1 VKSRIAP
8 GFAAAIVVCLVV
20 IVATLVRHG

>member
-8 GFAAAIVVCLVV
+8 GLAAAVVVWLVV